1 MNVRELQ
8 HLAAAMAHEVRNPLN
23 SMAIHVELM
32 EGRLRKLSSDLGPDS
47 DAALRSVG
55 VLQNE
60 ISRIDKILEEYLEHA
75 GAIESARRT
84 VAAEQILAAAI
95 ARVSEE
101 ATARRVSFGTHLA
114 GESMG
119 WSVDPDAFSD
129 ALAALLANAIQ
140 ASKEGGQVDIEA
152 RTDED
157 HAEVRVRDHGE
168 GIAREDFPRLFHIG
182 FSRRGRAGL
191 GLTIAKQIVKGH
203 GGSIAAESAGP
214 GRGASFRLRWPLES
228 ET

>member
-32 EGRLRKLSSDLGPDS
+32 EGRLRKLASEMGSETE
-47 DAALRSVG
+47 AALRSVG

-75 GAIESARRT
+75 GAIESARRL
-84 VAAEQILAAAI
+84 VSSEQVISAAVD
-95 ARVSEE
+95 RVKEE
-101 ATARRVSFGTHLA
+101 ALGRRVSFDVRFTGGPTT
-114 GESMG
+114 
-119 WSVDPDAFSD
+119 WSVDPDAFDD
-129 ALAALLANAIQ
+129 ALVALLANAIQ
-140 ASKEGGQVDIEA
+140 ASKEGGRVEIEA
-152 RTDED
+152 RTDEE
-157 HAEVRVRDHGE
+157 HADVQVRDFGE
-168 GIAREDFPRLFHIG
+168 GIAREDLPRLFQIG
-182 FSRRGRAGL
+182 YSRRRRAGL

-203 GGSIAAESAGP
+203 GGSISVESAGP
-214 GRGASFRLRWPLES
+214 TRGATFRLRWPLES

>member
-32 EGRLRKLSSDLGPDS
+32 EGRLRKLSSDMGPDT

-55 VLQNE
+55 VLQHE

-75 GAIESARRT
+75 GAIESARRP

-95 ARVSEE
+95 AQVREE
-101 ATARRVSFGTHLA
+101 TDRRNVSFDIRFGS
-114 GESMG
+114 ESTA

-129 ALAALLANAIQ
+129 ALAALLANAVQ
-140 ASKEGGQVDIEA
+140 ASPEGGRVEIEA

-157 HAEVRVRDHGE
+157 HAEVQVRDYGE
-168 GIAREDFPRLFHIG
+168 GIAREDFPGLFQIG

-203 GGSIAAESAGP
+203 GGSIVAESAGP
-214 GRGASFRLRWPLES
+214 GRGATFRLRWPLEPD
-228 ET
+228 T